1 LGEAGRRTDALTVAE
16 EAVRLCQDLAVTDP
30 ETCLPGVAAT
40 VHRLAMRRNLEGHG
54 DDGVVEAEQLV
65 ADFA

>member
-1 LGEAGRRTDALTVAE
+1 
-16 EAVRLCQDLAVTDP
+16 VRLCQDLAVTDP

-40 VHRLAMRRNLEGHG
+40 VHRLAMRLNLEGHG
-54 DDGVVEAEQLV
+54 NDRVVEAEQLV